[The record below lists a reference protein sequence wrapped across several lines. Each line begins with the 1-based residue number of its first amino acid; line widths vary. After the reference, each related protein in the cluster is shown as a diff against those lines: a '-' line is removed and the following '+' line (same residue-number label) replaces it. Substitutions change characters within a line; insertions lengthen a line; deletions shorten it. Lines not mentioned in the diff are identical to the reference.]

1 MGAFDP
7 FSIFWSRPS
16 VFGHLMQYSI
26 HLIMFSIQ
34 VAFEAKIHPGS
45 AISEGEWC
53 SGQMMI
59 SLNLDVQDAYQRKK
73 IFNMDNEL
81 WFKN

>member
-1 MGAFDP
+1 
-7 FSIFWSRPS
+7 
-16 VFGHLMQYSI
+16 
-26 HLIMFSIQ
+26 MFSIQ

-81 WFKN
+81 